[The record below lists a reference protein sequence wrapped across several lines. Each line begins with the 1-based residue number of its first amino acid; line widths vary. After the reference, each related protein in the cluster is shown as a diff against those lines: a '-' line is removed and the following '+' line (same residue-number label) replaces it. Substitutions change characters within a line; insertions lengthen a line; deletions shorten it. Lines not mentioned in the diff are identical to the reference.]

1 MKRKI
6 TPLCTADYTQPA
18 INIYLERLGLN
29 GYKDAIDA
37 ALLQCEQNN
46 VSPRQAV
53 ERILAVIAKCRDS
66 QKIEMLMKMARLCP
80 AMTWENFNFSRV
92 QTRQKK
98 VLTEL
103 SNCHW
108 IARGENILFYGPS
121 GLGKTHLSVALGK
134 RAIALG
140 GYSVLFKE
148 ASKLFEELRT
158 ADSQGSYTRRLNILK
173 RVDLLIIDDLSYA
186 QRGGHPEDAANFYAL
201 MNGRMGKSTIITSN
215 RPMKEWAEP
224 LGGDEVCIRAGID
237 RFIARCHHICFKGRS
252 YRLESFLTQA
262 EKDSETEVLNPD
274 ESGQTTA
281 GLEELDGIQSETEG
295 GDDDGH

>member
-80 AMTWENFNFSRV
+80 AMTWENFNFSRI

-121 GLGKTHLSVALGK
+121 GLGKTHVSVALGK

-186 QRGGHPEDAANFYAL
+186 QRGGHPEDAANFY
-201 MNGRMGKSTIITSN
+201 
-215 RPMKEWAEP
+215 
-224 LGGDEVCIRAGID
+224 
-237 RFIARCHHICFKGRS
+237 H
-252 YRLESFLTQA
+252 
-262 EKDSETEVLNPD
+262 
-274 ESGQTTA
+274 
-281 GLEELDGIQSETEG
+281 
-295 GDDDGH
+295 

>member
-53 ERILAVIAKCRDS
+53 KQILAVIAKCRDS

-121 GLGKTHLSVALGK
+121 GLGKTHVSVALGK

-173 RVDLLIIDDLSYA
+173 RV
-186 QRGGHPEDAANFYAL
+186 
-201 MNGRMGKSTIITSN
+201 
-215 RPMKEWAEP
+215 EP
-224 LGGDEVCIRAGID
+224 PGVC
-237 RFIARCHHICFKGRS
+237 RFLCLARVYG
-252 YRLESFLTQA
+252 
-262 EKDSETEVLNPD
+262 
-274 ESGQTTA
+274 
-281 GLEELDGIQSETEG
+281 
-295 GDDDGH
+295 